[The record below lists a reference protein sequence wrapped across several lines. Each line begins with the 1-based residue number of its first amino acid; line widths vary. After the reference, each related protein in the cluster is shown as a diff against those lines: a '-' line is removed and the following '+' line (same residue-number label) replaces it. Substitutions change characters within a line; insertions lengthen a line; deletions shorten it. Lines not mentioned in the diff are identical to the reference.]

1 MIGRSLIVLA
11 CVSLLACQSPNGEP
25 NRGNLTLGATQMKLE
40 SGRTTKAQV
49 LEWFGA
55 PNVATRD
62 KDGEV
67 WNYTRQGTT
76 SQLNGSSI
84 GAWFLLGWGG
94 SSSSSARS
102 SSYSFDLLLRFDKTD
117 TVTDYK
123 VLQTAF

>member
-1 MIGRSLIVLA
+1 MFSRSLVAIGCLT
-11 CVSLLACQSPNGEP
+11 LLACQPPDGDP
-25 NRGNLTLGATQMKLE
+25 RRGNLTLGAAQMKLE
-40 SGRTTKAQV
+40 SGKTTKAQV

-62 KDGEV
+62 KEGEV
-67 WNYTRQGTT
+67 WDYTRQGTAT
-76 SQLNGSSI
+76 QLKGSSI

-102 SSYSFDLLLRFDKTD
+102 SSYSFDLLIRFDRTD
-117 TVTDYK
+117 IVTDYK